1 MEPFEALPSD
11 KRKVMIGRAFFGF
24 AVSLLINE
32 SLELIPFSLLV
43 ILFQTNPFWTSILS
57 FLVNG
62 EQIHTVEAVGH
73 GGRHWPSVAY
83 FQGRRSDD
91 CACISKTSTSM
102 DWVEK

>member
-1 MEPFEALPSD
+1 MIIAFCGLLSKNVEPFEALPSD

-62 EQIHTVEAVGH
+62 EQIHTVEAVGM
-73 GGRHWPSVAY
+73 VVCFA
-83 FQGRRSDD
+83 
-91 CACISKTSTSM
+91 AVICIAVSAK
-102 DWVEK
+102 DN